1 MEKFTK
7 EYRISLRDMSAD
19 FKAKSTTLL
28 HDFEECFA
36 QFCYKNEISGY
47 HLDKMGLMWVIANI
61 NLEIL
66 EEMPLWDQS
75 IKFEVWFSEI
85 KKSRAY
91 LEFQA
96 FHNEKLIGQGDSLWF
111 ILDQKTRRPVALDKL
126 LERCGKNEQTVF
138 DLRKKSDANIEE
150 YKKLNEQNLV
160 VTFNDLDYNNHV
172 NNVSYVDWAIIS
184 IPEDIRKQYRIKKYS
199 LNFLKECFLNEKIKT
214 NLYQKDNLLKFE
226 VVKEDESIACK
237 IDIELTENN
246 N

>member
-36 QFCYKNEISGY
+36 QYCFKNELSGY
-47 HLDKMGLMWVIANI
+47 HLDKIGLMWVIANI
-61 NLEIL
+61 NLEIFG
-66 EEMPLWDQS
+66 EMPLWDEW

-91 LEFQA
+91 LEFRA
-96 FHNEKLIGQGDSLWF
+96 FHKDKLLAHGDSLWF
-111 ILDQKTRRPVALDKL
+111 ILDQKTRRPVALDKI
-126 LERCGKNEQTVF
+126 LEPCGIINEVNF
-138 DLRKKSDANIEE
+138 DSHKKSDINIEE
-150 YKKLNEQNLV
+150 YNLLNELELD

-184 IPEDIRKQYRIKKYS
+184 IPDEIRKHIKIKKYS
-199 LNFLKECFLNEKIKT
+199 LSFLQECFLREKIKT
-214 NLYQKDNLLKFE
+214 RLYQNGEKLHFE
-226 VVKEDESIACK
+226 VIKEDGSIACK
-237 IDIELTENN
+237 IDIETERTE
-246 N
+246 